1 MLATALLAAILGVV
15 LCTVI
20 VTAVARRLGLP
31 IRETLMWVGLIEL
44 DVAALAKAVRPARR
58 R

>member
-1 MLATALLAAILGVV
+1 MALLAAVLGIV
-15 LCTVI
+15 LCTAI
-20 VTAVARRLGLP
+20 VALAARRLGLP

-44 DVAALAKAVRPARR
+44 DVRELARAVAPQRR